1 MTTDPT
7 GIESQITLTRTID
20 APLEDVFAAWTDPAL
35 LEQWQAD
42 EVETEPFE
50 GGHYRY
56 LTEGD
61 DEAPG
66 DHIVS
71 GEYLEFVE
79 NRRLAMSWVYEGQE
93 EGEEDLI
100 FVIEIDFKPLADERT
115 EITIV
120 ERGAAHADP
129 ESRIFSIEAW
139 SSAIEH
145 LAELME

>member
-1 MTTDPT
+1 MTSDPT
-7 GIESQITLTRTID
+7 DIESQITLTRTID

-42 EVETEPFE
+42 EVEAEPFE

-61 DEAPG
+61 EETPG
-66 DHIVS
+66 DHVVT
-71 GEYLEFVE
+71 GEYLEFAE
-79 NRRLAMSWVYEGQE
+79 NRRLAMSWVYKSPQE
-93 EGEEDLI
+93 DEEDLI
-100 FVIEIDFKPLADERT
+100 FVIEVDFKALADDRT
-115 EITIV
+115 AITLV

-129 ESRIFSIEAW
+129 ESRIFSMEAW
-139 SSAIEH
+139 NAAIEH